1 MKLGF
6 SFSGLC
12 IILFLIFMI
21 LKLCGVIAWSW
32 VVVFYPLL
40 ILALAIFA
48 ALLIFI
54 TIFLFSKL

>member
-32 VVVFYPLL
+32 VVVCYPLL
-40 ILALAIFA
+40 ILALVIFA

-54 TIFLFSKL
+54 TILLFSKL